1 MTADSRSQLQAALAG
16 GDTARGAL
24 LESYRAWLELLAR
37 VEIGRRLQTKVDVA
51 DVVQETFLE
60 AHRSLDRFRGTTPTE
75 FSAWLRGILAIRIS
89 LLLRH
94 YFKTQGRDIRRE
106 REIEV
111 DLDQSS
117 RAIDGGLIAF
127 QSTPSEQAVKHEQG
141 TLLADA
147 LARLPDDYREVI
159 ILRHLEELTFPE
171 VAARMDRTLDSVQ
184 KLWVRALARLRQL
197 MPSG

>member
-1 MTADSRSQLQAALAG
+1 MTADSRSRLQAALAG
-16 GDTARGAL
+16 DDAARGAL

-75 FSAWLRGILAIRIS
+75 FSAWLRGILAIRVS

-106 REIEV
+106 REIDV

-127 QSTPSEQAVKHEQG
+127 QSTPSEQAVRREQG

-159 ILRHLEELTFPE
+159 ILRHLEELTFAE
-171 VAARMDRTLDSVQ
+171 VAARMDRSLDSVQ
-184 KLWVRALARLRQL
+184 KLWVRALARLRQV